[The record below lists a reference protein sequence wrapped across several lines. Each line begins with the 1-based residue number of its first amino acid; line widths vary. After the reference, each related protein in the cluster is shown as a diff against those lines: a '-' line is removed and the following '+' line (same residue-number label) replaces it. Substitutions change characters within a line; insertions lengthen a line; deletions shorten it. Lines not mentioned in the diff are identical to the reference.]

1 MSAHSRFLL
10 RKWYLDCVTA
20 DGSAWI
26 GYWARLRWGALSLSY
41 AALLHGSRTALPT
54 QRQTLRPGAGPRI
67 ERSACEWTCAPLG
80 LHAAWKAD
88 AEPVE
93 RVLLRV
99 PGGGIRWRC
108 HMPNATVRLGVTT
121 GAVGTPTL
129 HEGRG
134 YVEELELTVPPWRL
148 PFRHLIW
155 GRFTAAGTALVW
167 LQWRG
172 ESNRQVVVHDGAE
185 HCGAKVGNAD
195 ICMPHATLSMS
206 DSMTLRAG
214 PLGSA
219 ALRGVP
225 RLVALL
231 PARFRDAT
239 ECKQLSRGIL
249 REPGRE
255 SIDGWAIHEVV
266 QW

>member
-20 DGSAWI
+20 DGAAWI
-26 GYWARLRWGALSLSY
+26 GYWARLRWGPLSLSY
-41 AALLHGSRTALPT
+41 AALLHGSRTTPPRQL
-54 QRQTLRPGAGPRI
+54 QTLRPGAAPRV

-80 LHAAWKAD
+80 LCAKWTAEAD
-88 AEPVE
+88 AVE

-108 HMPNATVRLGVTT
+108 HMPNATVRFHVTT
-121 GAVGTPTL
+121 PAAATPTL

-134 YVEELELTVPPWRL
+134 YVEELVLTVPPWRL

-155 GRFTAAGTALVW
+155 GRFTAPGTAAVW

-172 ESNRQVVVHDGAE
+172 ESNRRLVVHDGTDRPRSRL
-185 HCGAKVGNAD
+185 GNAC
-195 ICMPHATLSMS
+195 IAMPHATVSLI
-206 DSMTLRAG
+206 DSVPLRTG
-214 PLGSA
+214 PLGST

-231 PARFRDAT
+231 PARFRAAT
-239 ECKQLSRGIL
+239 ECKQLSRAVL
-249 REPGRE
+249 RESGRE
-255 SIDGWAIHEVV
+255 PVHGWAIHELV